1 MVLSRACRR
10 TYRGA
15 AAVLLATSVVAAL
28 ASQPVGGQDKYDVQ
42 VQWGNDFQSLSAEF
56 RGHKLE
62 YPADM
67 LTGEFPPPGAEPVI
81 VLKKEWPVVALRAK
95 WTMSAQDWPQKYR
108 PNASDLILMFACD
121 AQLYEYV
128 FPGVVRSSRFTSPS
142 EFIQEAQDPLNH
154 GLAKALRGQEVKYAF
169 TASAGFGAKD
179 YQMTTRIR
187 IGVSSDGKTV
197 FYCDSPQYIS
207 DYLKVRDYFFACHD
221 AGDILR
227 FEGVLVCVCT
237 PTWFKDTTMDRTA
250 KSGEYFVTRMTQILK
265 KAPTEKGIEDYLALV
280 KDGYAS
286 LDDYLKRHGIKPK

>member
-1 MVLSRACRR
+1 MAGVLV
-10 TYRGA
+10 
-15 AAVLLATSVVAAL
+15 AVL
-28 ASQPVGGQDKYDVQ
+28 ASSPAPGQEGDNGQ
-42 VQWGNDFQSLSAEF
+42 IQWGNDYQSLTALF
-56 RGHKLE
+56 WGHKLE

-67 LTGEFPPPGAEPVI
+67 LTAEFPPPGAAPAM
-81 VLKKEWPVVALRAK
+81 LSKKVWPVVALRAK
-95 WTMSAQDWPQKYR
+95 WTISAQDWPRKYR
-108 PNASDLILMFACD
+108 PCATDLILMFACD

-142 EFIQEAQDPLNH
+142 EFVRMAQDPLNH
-154 GLAKALRGQEVKYAF
+154 NLAQALRGQEVRYAF
-169 TASAGFGAKD
+169 TATAGFGAKD
-179 YQMTTRIR
+179 YQMTTKIR

-221 AGDILR
+221 AGDALR
-227 FEGVLVCVCT
+227 LEGVMVCVCT

-250 KSGEYFVTRMTQILK
+250 KSGEYFATRMYQILQ
-265 KAPTEKGIEDYLALV
+265 KAPTEKTIEDYLALV